1 MLGGGEE
8 MPDNCKNL
16 LHLFIQATPP
26 PGEYPAMNLPMNGV
40 KRIGRKFEVDLAGLK
55 WQRMS

>member
-1 MLGGGEE
+1 